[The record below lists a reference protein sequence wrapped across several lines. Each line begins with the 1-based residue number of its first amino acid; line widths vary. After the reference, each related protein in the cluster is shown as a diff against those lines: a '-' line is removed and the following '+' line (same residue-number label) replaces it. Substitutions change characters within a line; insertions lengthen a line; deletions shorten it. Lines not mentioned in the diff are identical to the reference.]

1 MPLAIRPPEDDDE
14 LWWLVK
20 AVWGFEIPR
29 RAICDGHRAPFDAF
43 ADAYF
48 GRHPIGIWKASRGFG
63 GKSTLLGVLA
73 LTEAAILGAQ
83 VTVLGGSAAQSM
95 RVHEVTHEM
104 WDAPRAPKALLK
116 GDPTRFSTRLINGA
130 WIVALMASQRSVRGP
145 HPQRLR
151 LDEVDEMEIEL
162 FEGAQGQPMD
172 ARGLQAN
179 TVVSSTH
186 QYPDGTMT
194 EVLRRANEKGWPV
207 YEWCWKES
215 LEDHGGWLTNS
226 MVERKKIEVSKAMW
240 DTEYDLQEPSFE
252 GRAIDS
258 EKVEKAYDPALGVF
272 KGDLEQ
278 QILIEEP
285 QEGATYVTGVDWAKE
300 RDWTIVRTFRTD
312 VEPWVEVAFLR
323 TGRKPWPAMVADVEL
338 RLIRYGGWLV
348 HDATGLGDVV
358 DDLITYERRLVKDV
372 VLRGRERE
380 ATFTEYIGG
389 IEQEAMVSPRIEYA
403 YNEHKYVT
411 QKDLFGA
418 GHPPDTFI
426 AGALAWSIRRKLFI
440 PTLSPANIGVR
451 NSPWRTEE
459 QAGRDRFH

>member
-1 MPLAIRPPEDDDE
+1 MPLAARPPKDDDE
-14 LWWLVK
+14 LWYFVK
-20 AVWGFEIPR
+20 AVWGYTIPR
-29 RAICDGHRAPFDAF
+29 KACCDGHKAPFDAF
-43 ADAYF
+43 SDAFF
-48 GRHPIGIWKASRGFG
+48 GRNPVSVWKASRGFG
-63 GKSTLLGVLA
+63 GKSTLLGILT
-73 LTEAAILGAQ
+73 LTEAVALGAQ
-83 VTVLGGSAAQSM
+83 VTVLGGSASQSM

-104 WDAPRAPKALLK
+104 WEAPRAPIALLK
-116 GDPTRFSTRLINGA
+116 NDPTRFSTKLNNGA
-130 WIVALMASQRSVRGP
+130 WIVALMASQKSVRGP

-172 ARGLQAN
+172 AKGIPAQ

-194 EVLRRANEKGWPV
+194 EILRRANEKGWPV
-207 YEWCWKES
+207 FEWCWKES
-215 LEDHGGWLTNS
+215 LEANGGWLTQS
-226 MVERKKIEVSKAMW
+226 MVDRKKLEVSKAMW

-258 EKVEKAYDPALGVF
+258 EKVEAAFDPTLGTYTGAL
-272 KGDLEQ
+272 DEQIILED
-278 QILIEEP
+278 P
-285 QEGATYVTGVDWAKE
+285 QEGASYVTGIDWAKE
-300 RDWTIVRTFRTD
+300 RDFTIIRTFRTD
-312 VEPWVEVAFLR
+312 VEPWIEVAFLR
-323 TGRKPWPAMVADVEL
+323 TGRKPWPQMVADAEL
-338 RLIRYGGWLV
+338 RLMLYGGILA

-358 DDLITYERRLVKDV
+358 DDLITYDRRLVKDI

-380 ATFTEYIGG
+380 ATFTEYIAG
-389 IEQEAMVSPRIEYA
+389 IEQLGLRSPRIEYA

-426 AGALAWSIRRKLFI
+426 AGALAWSTRRKLFL

-451 NSPWRTEE
+451 ESAW
-459 QAGRDRFH
+459 AGSGPQNW